1 MCQVWRVSVYGGNT
15 LLVVNAVIGVVLGW
29 GLGMDVKQG
38 AFVASCLSLSST
50 PLVVRYLD
58 AESEQGL
65 CVCARVWW
73 CVWCVWC
80 VVCVCGVCGVC
91 MCVVVVCVCVVCGAR
106 MCGVWCVCVVCVW
119 CYDEQA
125 QL

>member
-1 MCQVWRVSVYGGNT
+1 MSVYGGNT
-15 LLVVNAVIGVVLGW
+15 LLVVNVVIGVVLGW

-65 CVCARVWW
+65 CVCARVRW
-73 CVWCVWC
+73 CVW
-80 VVCVCGVCGVC
+80 CVCGVCGTMMSKHSCSAVC
-91 MCVVVVCVCVVCGAR
+91 CHSTLPRPQFQVSCDR
-106 MCGVWCVCVVCVW
+106 S
-119 CYDEQA
+119 
-125 QL
+125 L